1 MCTVFEERFTAKLRF
16 AGGGLRFPT
25 SAIKILPY
33 PGMGLAYPRMSPA
46 LACGLN
52 DIVAAFR
59 RGNNIITGQGLT
71 TFFFDFA
78 RDRSRSRPAA
88 GFYI

>member
-1 MCTVFEERFTAKLRF
+1 
-16 AGGGLRFPT
+16 
-25 SAIKILPY
+25 
-33 PGMGLAYPRMSPA
+33 MSPA

-52 DIVAAFR
+52 DTVAAFR